1 MPFSIVQA
9 RIIERCGLN
18 GASSSI
24 EQRANQIGND
34 LAAALRPLIDP
45 DIFENPNYTMTLS
58 VALWNLAAADF
69 LGCLRREPGA
79 AEAVGLGELRI
90 EPSPDTSDQLRTEGW
105 RLLEPFLLPRFSH
118 LATRVLEGRDAPIGD

>member
-1 MPFSIVQA
+1 MPFSIVQS

-18 GASSSI
+18 GASSPI

-34 LAAALRPLIDP
+34 LAAALGPLIEP
-45 DIFENPNYTMTLS
+45 EIFENPNYTMTLS

-79 AEAVGLGELRI
+79 TEGIRLGELQI
-90 EPSPDTSDQLRTEGW
+90 EPSEDTSDSLRAEGW

-118 LATRVLEGRDAPIGD
+118 LATRVLEGRDSPIDE